1 MKIKLNELCNDCRLN
16 AIVDGYRC
24 GCAWRDIDNEY
35 CPFYEFLKFKISEC
49 EEQEIL
55 ITSHNV
61 YYVRKY
67 IILKRVNRMYQS
79 NCYQF

>member
-1 MKIKLNELCNDCRLN
+1 MKIKLNELCNECRLN
-16 AIVDGYRC
+16 AINEGFRC
-24 GCAWRDIDNEY
+24 GCAWRDIDNKY
-35 CPFYEFLKFKISEC
+35 CPFYEFLKFKIWN